1 MPSINVLGVE
11 VVYVSWREAVELC
24 YKLAGKILDSGE
36 EFDAIVNVL
45 RGGVVP
51 ARIVSDVLGVDEFYT
66 IRSKYWGVLG
76 QLYSEPQVSFHEKID
91 VAGKRVLV
99 VDEVVDTGSTL
110 ARVVDVVKRLG
121 ASAVKTAVLHY
132 KTRSK
137 LTPDYYVVKLEK
149 WVWVLYPW
157 SLAET
162 LYGLAVIAGCAN
174 PVEKALE
181 IAREIGIGAV
191 DAELL
196 RKSLEKY
203 HKIHADLVKNKLKH
217 TRS

>member
-1 MPSINVLGVE
+1 MPVDRVLDVE
-11 VVYVSWREAVELC
+11 VVYVSWREALELC
-24 YKLAGKILDSGE
+24 YKLAQKILESGV
-36 EFDAIVNVL
+36 EFDAIVNIS

-110 ARVVDVVKRLG
+110 ARVVDLVERLG
-121 ASAVKTAVLHY
+121 AHTVKTAVLHY
-132 KTRSK
+132 KARSR
-137 LTPDYYVVKLEK
+137 LVPDYYVVKLEK
-149 WVWVLYPW
+149 WAWILYPW

-162 LYGLAVIAGCAN
+162 LYGLAVKAGGGN

-181 IAREIGIGAV
+181 IARALEIRDV
-191 DAELL
+191 DEELL
-196 RKSLEKY
+196 KKSLVKYWEKHVREPY
-203 HKIHADLVKNKLKH
+203 ATLQH
-217 TRS
+217 